1 MANNGKGVVLL
12 PGEGETFSM
21 PGNKM
26 SFLHREP
33 DSAYALAEWA
43 AEPGA
48 PGSSVHIHRMTDET
62 FYVLE
67 GTFGFQLGE
76 ETVVAS
82 AGAFVFVPKGIV
94 HAFWNQGPSLARMLV
109 LMSPPGFVRYLE
121 ELAEGL
127 VAAGD
132 DAETAMSLRKELSEK
147 YDIEVVGPPRQAT
160 G

>member
-1 MANNGKGVVLL
+1 MANNGKGIVLL

-62 FYVLE
+62 FYILE

-82 AGAFVFVPKGIV
+82 AGAFMFAPKGIV
-94 HAFWNQGPSLARMLV
+94 HAFWNQGPSPARMLV
-109 LMSPPGFVRYLE
+109 TMSPPDFWRYLK

-127 VAAGD
+127 AAAGD
-132 DAETAMSLRKELSEK
+132 DAEAAMELRRTLSEK
-147 YDIEVVGPPRQAT
+147 HDIEIVGPPRKA
-160 G
+160 GD

>member
-1 MANNGKGVVLL
+1 MANNGKGVVLP

-21 PGNKM
+21 PANKM
-26 SFLHREP
+26 SFLHMEP

-62 FYVLE
+62 FYILE

-76 ETVVAS
+76 ETVEGS
-82 AGAFVFVPKGIV
+82 AGAFVFAPKGIE

-109 LMSPPGFVRYLE
+109 LMSPPGFLRYLE
-121 ELAEGL
+121 VLAEGL
-127 VAAGD
+127 AAAGD